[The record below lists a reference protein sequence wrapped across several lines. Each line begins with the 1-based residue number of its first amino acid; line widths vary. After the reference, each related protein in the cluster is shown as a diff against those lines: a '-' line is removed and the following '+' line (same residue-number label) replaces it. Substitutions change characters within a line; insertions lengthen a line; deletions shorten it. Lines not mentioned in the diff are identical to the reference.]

1 MKEEKSKLS
10 ISLMPYGE
18 IASLGSAERIKKI
31 LSLVLAGKVVILQGQ
46 LKAEEESRLI
56 EDTMALIGH
65 ISGFRGIEL
74 AVLENKE
81 EGAGAKFKN
90 SVARMLIG
98 QRNAMTVIGPA
109 NIVKEIKRNPKK
121 LEILLK

>member
-1 MKEEKSKLS
+1 
-10 ISLMPYGE
+10 MPYGE